1 MIVAMLVS
9 GIALSTARAAERGA
23 PSEWVRTLLDRP
35 LFSATR
41 RPAAPHG
48 DVEQPPP
55 LPLPR
60 LTGIVV
66 YDGERHAI
74 FAAADAGQR
83 SVVTLEGERV
93 GPFIVL
99 KIEPQQVMVSGPRGL
114 QAVRTSFDATPPIA
128 TGPQPL
134 ALVALRAGMAP

>member
-1 MIVAMLVS
+1 MLVH
-9 GIALSTARAAERGA
+9 GTAHPAALAAERGTR
-23 PSEWVRTLLDRP
+23 SEWVRTLLDRP

-41 RPAAPHG
+41 RPPAPLA
-48 DVEQPPP
+48 DAERSPA

-66 YDGERHAI
+66 YDGERSAI

-83 SVVTLEGERV
+83 SLVTLEGGRV

-99 KIEPQQVMVSGPRGL
+99 KIEPQQVMVSGPKGL
-114 QAVRTSFDATPPIA
+114 QAVRTSFDPAPPIA
-128 TGPQPL
+128 TTPRPL
-134 ALVALRAGMAP
+134 ALLALRAGMAP